1 VHPKWELAEE
11 ELTCCHAVCLTML
24 GYAVTC
30 CAPGA
35 ALKIFEALEM
45 WDQLIVCYRLLDK
58 KQVAQELVLARL
70 QVGVHVFVSAT
81 VSAHWNACLC
91 NLVTSCPS
99 RHANVCLT

>member
-1 VHPKWELAEE
+1 VLHF
-11 ELTCCHAVCLTML
+11 TML
-24 GYAVTC
+24 CCVLLC

-70 QVGVHVFVSAT
+70 QVCAQCVKFPHK
-81 VSAHWNACLC
+81 NADVCV
-91 NLVTSCPS
+91 VTLLSDYKHHPS
-99 RHANVCLT
+99 EVGT